1 MLSTLRKQTGSI
13 VIKALLILLIISFGA
28 WGIQDWLSPA
38 ISGNFVASV
47 GGQEIAPNQ
56 LQRRVQSQMS
66 RLRAVFGNQ
75 ITIDQARQLG
85 LINASLNELVSRALM
100 IEGANGMGVAISDDL
115 ISAEIRNAE
124 AFRGL
129 AGAFDRDRFDRMLQS
144 NGMSEGAYIAELRR
158 DLGIEHFTDSLT
170 AGARA
175 PKAMVD
181 AVYAYRNENRTA
193 EVMLVEDAAVQN
205 VVEPDQTSLEAFHKE
220 KARQFTAPEYRNL
233 TLVRLEAAALAS
245 EIDIAEEAIVE
256 SYEARAA
263 EFSTP
268 ETRRVFQMI
277 LNTEDKAREAQ
288 KLLAEGRGF
297 ATVAKEIGG
306 HDDGTTDLGI
316 VGNGD
321 MLPDLA
327 DAAFAL
333 AENTISEPVK
343 SAFGW
348 HLFKATEI
356 QAGGTKTLDEVRDQV
371 KEALA
376 REKAIDSLFDL
387 SNRLEDQLGG
397 GATIEEA
404 GGSLGL
410 EVKTIAAIDRNGL
423 NVSGQRIEGI
433 PGGTFTQIAFS
444 IQEGEE
450 SQLTESG
457 PEGFFIV
464 RVNGITPP
472 ALRPLESIREQVV
485 SSWKAAARAD
495 KTKALAEKAVE
506 RLNSGAD
513 IQVVADELDLAFKIS
528 KPFSRADQGQVS
540 EIEAGLVQKVFDLKP
555 GKAAQERSAEGYQ
568 IARLKEVIA
577 VTPGADAD
585 GVKKLADELSSALKG
600 DVVAQLGEALRAEHG
615 VEINQAVLNQL
626 YAPQ

>member
-124 AFRGL
+124 AVRGL

-170 AGARA
+170 AGASA

-205 VVEPDQTSLEAFHKE
+205 VAEPNQTSLEAFHKE

-585 GVKKLADELSSALKG
+585 GVKKLAGELSSALKG

>member
-38 ISGNFVASV
+38 ISGNFVATV
-47 GGQEIAPNQ
+47 GGQEIAPSQ
-56 LQRRVQSQMS
+56 LQRRVQSQMN

-75 ITIDQARQLG
+75 ISIDQARQLG
-85 LINASLNELVSRALM
+85 LVNVSLNELISRALM
-100 IEGANGMGVAISDDL
+100 TEGASGMGVAISDDL
-115 ISAEIRNAE
+115 VSAEIRNAE

-158 DLGIEHFTDSLT
+158 DLGIQHFTDSLT
-170 AGARA
+170 AGASA

-181 AVYAYRNENRTA
+181 AVYAYRNEKRTVD
-193 EVMLVEDAAVQN
+193 VMLVEDASIQDIA
-205 VVEPDQTSLEAFHKE
+205 EPDQTTLEAYHKE
-220 KARQFTAPEYRNL
+220 KAGQFTAPEYRKL
-233 TLVRLEAAALAS
+233 TLVRLEAAALAA
-245 EIDIAEEAIVE
+245 EIDITEEAIVE
-256 SYEARAA
+256 SYDARAG
-263 EFSTP
+263 EFSAP
-268 ETRRVFQMI
+268 ETRHVFQMI
-277 LNTEDKAREAQ
+277 LDTEDKAKKAQ
-288 KLLAEGRGF
+288 KLLSEGRGF
-297 ATVAKEIGG
+297 AVVAKEVGG
-306 HDDGTTDLGI
+306 HDDGTTDLGVI
-316 VGNGD
+316 SKGD
-321 MLPDLA
+321 MLPDLSE
-327 DAAFAL
+327 AAFAL
-333 AENTISEPVK
+333 TENAVSEPVK

-348 HLFKATEI
+348 HLFKATDI
-356 QAGGTKTLDEVRDQV
+356 QMGGTRSLDEVRDMV
-371 KEALA
+371 KAGLA
-376 REKAIDSLFDL
+376 KEKAIDSLFDL

-410 EVKTIAAIDRNGL
+410 QVKTIDAIDRNGL
-423 NVSGQRIEGI
+423 DLAGKPVEGI

-450 SQLTESG
+450 SPLTESG

-472 ALRPLESIREQVV
+472 ALRPLESIRELVV
-485 SSWKAAARAD
+485 SSWKAAERAD
-495 KTKALAEKAVE
+495 KSKARAEKAVE
-506 RLNSGAD
+506 RLNSGTD
-513 IQVVADELDLAFKIS
+513 IQVVADELDLAFKTS

-568 IARLKEVIA
+568 IARLKDVIA

-585 GVKKLADELSSALKG
+585 GVKKLAGELSTALKG
-600 DVVAQLGEALRAEHG
+600 DMVAQLGESLRAEHG
-615 VEINQAVLNQL
+615 VEINQAVINQL